1 MALIY
6 RAHFA
11 LSKNP
16 RITSKGLNTSAV
28 FGFTNTL
35 LEVLNKEKPSHLGV
49 AFDLPGPTFRHTAFE
64 AYKANRQA
72 QPEDITVAIPL
83 VKQLCLAM
91 DIPVLELPGYEADDI
106 IGTFAKIAA
115 RRDFSVYMMT
125 PDKDYGQLVE
135 ENIFLYK
142 PAFMGNAIDVLG
154 PKEIC
159 DRWGIERV
167 EQVVD
172 LLGLMGDAVDNI
184 PGIPGIGEKTA
195 AKLIAEYGSVENLI
209 ANADKLKGKLQ
220 ENIIKHA
227 DLGRLSKQLATID
240 LAVPLAFDE
249 EHLKAH
255 IRKDDGLRQLLDE
268 LEFKTIKK
276 RIFGEDHAPQT
287 GNQVSQPKKATPQA
301 SLFDAPGVGSE
312 NQIQPALAANV
323 DLDQPELTTPTL
335 LRPEQKNSIQ
345 SIKYDYHLVDT
356 PDLRQS
362 LVHFLGLQ
370 SEFCFDTETTSPE
383 PFEAEL
389 VGLSFAYLTGEAFY
403 VPVPADRA
411 GTLAILEDFRAILGN
426 EQITKIGQNI
436 KYDIIVLQSYGVAVR
451 GPMFDTMLAHY
462 LIEPEARHNMDI
474 LAENY
479 LNYTTIH
486 IDELIGK
493 KGKSQVSMREVDVR
507 EVATYA
513 AEDADITLQL
523 KQVFAPMLRRD
534 KLEKLFNEVEMPL
547 VTVLAS
553 MERAGVRIDTAALAL
568 FSKDLEGDISQ
579 AELKVYRDAGEEFN
593 IGSPKQLGQVLFEKL
608 KLLDK
613 PKKTATGQ
621 YATGEEILVQ
631 LAPEHRIAQHILD
644 YRQLQKLK
652 STYVDALP
660 LMISPKDGLIHTSYN
675 QAVAATG
682 RLSSNNPNL
691 QNIPIRTEKGR
702 EIRRA
707 FVPRSPEFVIVSAD
721 YSQIEL
727 RIMAAFSH
735 DEAMLDAFRQG
746 RDIHTATAAKIFK
759 LPIDQVDSE
768 MRRRAKTANFGII
781 YGISG
786 FGLAQRLN
794 IPRKEAQALI
804 DAYFAEFPAVKEYMD
819 GVVNQAREHEY
830 VETMMGRRRYLR
842 DINSRNFSQRG
853 FAERNAVNAPI
864 QGSAA
869 DLIKLAMINIHR
881 WMEREG
887 LRSQMIMQVHDELVF
902 DAHRDEVDLL
912 KAHIKPLM
920 EEAYAMEVPLQ
931 VEVGQGE
938 NWLEAH

>member
-1 MALIY
+1 
-6 RAHFA
+6 
-11 LSKNP
+11 
-16 RITSKGLNTSAV
+16 
-28 FGFTNTL
+28 
-35 LEVLNKEKPSHLGV
+35 
-49 AFDLPGPTFRHTAFE
+49 
-64 AYKANRQA
+64 
-72 QPEDITVAIPL
+72 
-83 VKQLCLAM
+83 
-91 DIPVLELPGYEADDI
+91 
-106 IGTFAKIAA
+106 
-115 RRDFSVYMMT
+115 
-125 PDKDYGQLVE
+125 
-135 ENIFLYK
+135 
-142 PAFMGNAIDVLG
+142 
-154 PKEIC
+154 
-159 DRWGIERV
+159 
-167 EQVVD
+167 
-172 LLGLMGDAVDNI
+172 
-184 PGIPGIGEKTA
+184 
-195 AKLIAEYGSVENLI
+195 
-209 ANADKLKGKLQ
+209 
-220 ENIIKHA
+220 
-227 DLGRLSKQLATID
+227 
-240 LAVPLAFDE
+240 
-249 EHLKAH
+249 
-255 IRKDDGLRQLLDE
+255 
-268 LEFKTIKK
+268 
-276 RIFGEDHAPQT
+276 
-287 GNQVSQPKKATPQA
+287 
-301 SLFDAPGVGSE
+301 
-312 NQIQPALAANV
+312 
-323 DLDQPELTTPTL
+323 
-335 LRPEQKNSIQ
+335 
-345 SIKYDYHLVDT
+345 
-356 PDLRQS
+356 
-362 LVHFLGLQ
+362 
-370 SEFCFDTETTSPE
+370 
-383 PFEAEL
+383 
-389 VGLSFAYLTGEAFY
+389 
-403 VPVPADRA
+403 
-411 GTLAILEDFRAILGN
+411 
-426 EQITKIGQNI
+426 
-436 KYDIIVLQSYGVAVR
+436 
-451 GPMFDTMLAHY
+451 
-462 LIEPEARHNMDI
+462 
-474 LAENY
+474 
-479 LNYTTIH
+479 
-486 IDELIGK
+486 
-493 KGKSQVSMREVDVR
+493 
-507 EVATYA
+507 
-513 AEDADITLQL
+513 
-523 KQVFAPMLRRD
+523 
-534 KLEKLFNEVEMPL
+534 
-547 VTVLAS
+547 

>member
-16 RITSKGLNTSAV
+16 RVTSKGLNTSAV

-159 DRWGIERV
+159 ERWGIERV
-167 EQVVD
+167 EQVID

-195 AKLIAEYGSVENLI
+195 VKLIAEYGSVENLI

-255 IRKDDGLRQLLDE
+255 LRKDDALRQLLDE

-276 RIFGEDHAPQT
+276 RIFGEDHAPET
-287 GNQVSQPKKATPQA
+287 GNQVGKPPKATQQA
-301 SLFDAPGVGSE
+301 SLFDAPSVGTPS
-312 NQIQPALAANV
+312 QIEPTAANG
-323 DLDQPELTTPTL
+323 DADQPELATPAL

-345 SIKYDYHLVDT
+345 SVKYDYHLMDT
-356 PDLRQS
+356 PELRQS
-362 LVHFLGLQ
+362 LVYFLGLQ
-370 SEFCFDTETTSPE
+370 TEFCFDTETTSPE

-411 GTLAILEDFRAILGN
+411 GVLAILEDFRAVLGN
-426 EQITKIGQNI
+426 EQITKIGQNL

-493 KGKSQVSMREVDVR
+493 KGKSQISMREVDVR

-534 KLEKLFNEVEMPL
+534 KVEKLFNEVEMPL
-547 VTVLAS
+547 VSVLAS

-568 FSKDLEGDISQ
+568 FSKDLEGEISQ
-579 AELKVYRDAGEEFN
+579 AELKVYQEAGEEFN

-759 LPIDQVDSE
+759 LPLDQVDSE

-842 DINSRNFSQRG
+842 DINSRNFTQRG

-869 DLIKLAMINIHR
+869 DLIKLAMINIHH

-920 EEAYAMEVPLQ
+920 EEAYAMAVPLQ